1 MEYKHIKDCWEQI
14 KQAKTKEEVEKLFT
28 EFPRWSGDWEIVIED
43 DHYVVINTYY
53 DQQYETYE
61 NDTEVLDIEVELDE
75 EDLEEPRK
83 SPLARRI
90 EEEFHGDVISAIHFM
105 LEDENNI
112 EDVKILFS
120 LLADEAFEVLTDDDY
135 VALCDNVLN
144 DLDAEFE

>member
-1 MEYKHIKDCWEQI
+1 MMDLNVFEQDF
-14 KQAKTKEEVEKLFT
+14 EEEMDEVE
-28 EFPRWSGDWEIVIED
+28 
-43 DHYVVINTYY
+43 
-53 DQQYETYE
+53 
-61 NDTEVLDIEVELDE
+61 E
-75 EDLEEPRK
+75 ERK

-120 LLADEAFEVLTDDDY
+120 LLADEAFTVLSDDDY
-135 VALCDNVLN
+135 VALCENVLN

>member
-14 KQAKTKEEVEKLFT
+14 KQAKTKEEVEELFA

-75 EDLEEPRK
+75 EYLEEPRK
-83 SPLARRI
+83 SPLGRRI
-90 EEEFHGDVISAIHFM
+90 QEEFRGDVISAIHFM
-105 LEDENNI
+105 LEE
-112 EDVKILFS
+112 EDYVNAKILFS
-120 LLADEAFEVLTDDDY
+120 LLADEAFSILTDDDY
-135 VALCDNVLN
+135 VALCNNVLE
-144 DLDAEFE
+144 DLENEF